1 MPSISTSRAALLLAL
16 LLPVTGLL
24 GGCASGAGGGR
35 GGGEA
40 VAAALA
46 AQAQAWD
53 EAIVR
58 KDRAAIAGNMADD
71 FRQIR
76 GNGDVVD
83 RATFLADITD
93 PRLEIDP
100 YTVEDFSIRLYGD
113 VALLCGRTRMTGRY
127 DGEPFV
133 SHYRYIDVYVRAG
146 SEWRVASV
154 QITRLPD

>member
-1 MPSISTSRAALLLAL
+1 MPSNSTLRGALSFALLLA
-16 LLPVTGLL
+16 VTVVLQ
-24 GGCASGAGGGR
+24 GCAFGAGGGR

-46 AQAQAWD
+46 VQAQGWD

-58 KDRAAIAGNMADD
+58 KDRAAIAANMAAD

-100 YTVEDFSIRLYGD
+100 YTVEDFSVRLYGD

-133 SHYRYIDVYVRAG
+133 SHYRYIDVYVRTG
-146 SEWRVASV
+146 GEWRVASV
-154 QITRLPD
+154 QITKLPA